1 MKAVILESYV
11 MQEGDLDWSGVYALV
26 PDTTAYVR
34 TDYDQIAQ
42 RIGDADFVL
51 LNKCRMDETI
61 LSQCPNLKWVGIIAT
76 GTDNLDLEA
85 CRRHGVQVANVPGYS
100 TYSVAQMTF
109 SLLLAVCQCAERQN
123 RAVQDGYW
131 QLNVPAEYRILPQVE
146 LCGKTFGIFG
156 YGSIGRQAG
165 RIAKAF
171 GMRVLACTRTVR
183 PEYAADGVEFVD
195 FDTLLKES
203 DVLSLHTPATPAT
216 RGVVSAAALEKIKPG
231 CILVNTARGALVDE
245 AAVAEALKNGRLGFY
260 AADAFAVEPL
270 PADSPLRGLPNA
282 LLTPHIAWTTKEAL
296 QKLMDITTQNLRS
309 FLAGAGENIV
319 NR

>member
-34 TDYDQIAQ
+34 TSYDQIAQ
-42 RIGDADFVL
+42 RIGDADLVL
-51 LNKCRMDETI
+51 LNKCRMDEEI

-156 YGSIGRQAG
+156 YGSVGRQAG

>member
-34 TDYDQIAQ
+34 TSYDQIAQ

-51 LNKCRMDETI
+51 LNKCRMDEEI

-76 GTDNLDLEA
+76 GTDNLNLEA

-123 RAVQDGYW
+123 RAVQDGHW

-146 LCGKTFGIFG
+146 LFGKTFGIFG

-216 RGVVSAAALEKIKPG
+216 RGVISAAALEKIKPG

>member
-123 RAVQDGYW
+123 RAVQEGHW

-146 LCGKTFGIFG
+146 LFGKTFGIFG

-216 RGVVSAAALEKIKPG
+216 RGVISAAALEKIKPG

>member
-51 LNKCRMDETI
+51 LNKCRMDETT

-123 RAVQDGYW
+123 RAVQEGYW

-216 RGVVSAAALEKIKPG
+216 RGVISAAALEKIKPG

>member
-51 LNKCRMDETI
+51 LNKCRMDEEI

-123 RAVQDGYW
+123 RAVQEGHW

-146 LCGKTFGIFG
+146 LFGKTFGIFG

-216 RGVVSAAALEKIKPG
+216 RGVISAAALEKIKPG

>member
-51 LNKCRMDETI
+51 LNKCRMDEEI

-123 RAVQDGYW
+123 RAVQEGHW

-216 RGVVSAAALEKIKPG
+216 RGVISAAALEKIKPG

-260 AADAFAVEPL
+260 AADAFTVEPL

-309 FLAGAGENIV
+309 FLAGAGEHIV

>member
-34 TDYDQIAQ
+34 TSYDQIAQ

-51 LNKCRMDETI
+51 LNKCRMDEEI

-123 RAVQDGYW
+123 RAVQEGYW

-216 RGVVSAAALEKIKPG
+216 RGVISAAALEKIKPG